1 MANERHQGQSY
12 GGASLWERAC
22 QHWPLLAVLLTF
34 VASMGVVHTLAAVAI
49 SDDWVYIRSV
59 EILVREH
66 RLYVLPIATA
76 HLVFQIVWAGLF
88 ASVFGPS
95 FGVIRLSV
103 AVLWLLSGIA
113 FYGLVWELTGK
124 RALSA
129 LGAFAYLFNPLAY
142 VLAFTFMTDSPFTA
156 LLTMAAYTTVRGL
169 RGPDATR
176 WLLAGSTVA
185 AAAVLVRQPG
195 LLIPLGVVTAL
206 WLTGRLRVNLA
217 GVWLG
222 LQISALPFAA
232 YVAYY
237 FWLTRIN
244 GVPVTQTLM
253 RDQLIEGG
261 LGALSQHAAQ
271 MFIIEATYI
280 GLFAL
285 PIVAAAAPALFAL
298 MRTLPGRCWT
308 AVIVWETLILA
319 GFAGLWQTGH
329 VMPYVPHF
337 FSRAGLGPNDL
348 LIARSPVADPWFFST
363 LTLVCTAAALAM
375 VPLLIRA
382 LDAVRSDAGPRA
394 QRLAIGGEHG
404 GGAGTA
410 ERGGGLDGGRDGVT
424 VLLSL
429 LAWQGVGGLLVSTH
443 FRYWMIGGVSAPSL
457 DRYLLPL
464 LPLALA
470 ALVWAVRDLRLSL
483 TAGWWF
489 ALLFGIVAVVGTRDN
504 IVFHEVTWELAR
516 VANAEG
522 VPNLKLDAGA
532 AWDGYYV
539 GEYSYERIGIGVV
552 QDPRWWIGLFAPAI
566 DSEYLITVEPP
577 PGHTVVH
584 QVSSRLWL
592 DPEAQQ
598 YLVRRP

>member
-1 MANERHQGQSY
+1 
-12 GGASLWERAC
+12 
-22 QHWPLLAVLLTF
+22 
-34 VASMGVVHTLAAVAI
+34 
-49 SDDWVYIRSV
+49 
-59 EILVREH
+59 
-66 RLYVLPIATA
+66 
-76 HLVFQIVWAGLF
+76 
-88 ASVFGPS
+88 
-95 FGVIRLSV
+95 
-103 AVLWLLSGIA
+103 
-113 FYGLVWELTGK
+113 
-124 RALSA
+124 
-129 LGAFAYLFNPLAY
+129 
-142 VLAFTFMTDSPFTA
+142 
-156 LLTMAAYTTVRGL
+156 
-169 RGPDATR
+169 
-176 WLLAGSTVA
+176 
-185 AAAVLVRQPG
+185 
-195 LLIPLGVVTAL
+195 
-206 WLTGRLRVNLA
+206 
-217 GVWLG
+217 
-222 LQISALPFAA
+222 
-232 YVAYY
+232 
-237 FWLTRIN
+237 
-244 GVPVTQTLM
+244 
-253 RDQLIEGG
+253 
-261 LGALSQHAAQ
+261 
-271 MFIIEATYI
+271 
-280 GLFAL
+280 
-285 PIVAAAAPALFAL
+285 
-298 MRTLPGRCWT
+298 
-308 AVIVWETLILA
+308 
-319 GFAGLWQTGH
+319 
-329 VMPYVPHF
+329 
-337 FSRAGLGPNDL
+337 
-348 LIARSPVADPWFFST
+348 
-363 LTLVCTAAALAM
+363 M

-382 LDAVRSDAGPRA
+382 LDAVRSDAGTSA

-483 TAGWWF
+483 TAGWW
-489 ALLFGIVAVVGTRDN
+489 
-504 IVFHEVTWELAR
+504 ELAR

-522 VPNLKLDAGA
+522 VPNLPLDAGA